1 MMHCT
6 RRRMWPAP
14 EDQTFPTV
22 VFLQVCVGTSRTG
35 DSLLGKD
42 NVTSAHVF
50 VIKPITQNAL
60 TSTRANS
67 VAWNVF
73 SFSHVCQLCSMWTT
87 GKSLEFSD
95 NCCMLVPPLGIRS
108 LLFFHNWLWRY
119 KSNKAQILCN
129 ATISVHSYSEAQ
141 RHAVTCCSSP
151 DPGAVC
157 RVNKNWR
164 GWTEGLNGVLAQPQH
179 VDWFLIPL
187 SVKQ

>member
-1 MMHCT
+1 MLAIAEMMHCT

-22 VFLQVCVGTSRTG
+22 VFLQVCAGTSRTG

-60 TSTRANS
+60 TSTRPNS

-108 LLFFHNWLWRY
+108 LLFHYCGVIKVIKPRFY
-119 KSNKAQILCN
+119 
-129 ATISVHSYSEAQ
+129 ATLPYLSLLFRGPE
-141 RHAVTCCSSP
+141 TCCYLLFFTWSRSC
-151 DPGAVC
+151 V
-157 RVNKNWR
+157 
-164 GWTEGLNGVLAQPQH
+164 
-179 VDWFLIPL
+179 
-187 SVKQ
+187 